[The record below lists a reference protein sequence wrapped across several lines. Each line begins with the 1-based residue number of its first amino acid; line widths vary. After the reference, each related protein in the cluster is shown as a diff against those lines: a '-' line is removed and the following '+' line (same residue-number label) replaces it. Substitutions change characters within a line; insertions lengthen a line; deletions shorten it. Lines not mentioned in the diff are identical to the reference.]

1 MSPAP
6 DNASMRRLL
15 RPIGWTVW
23 QAVLE
28 HAVDTDGVLVAAV
41 SVRSRA
47 DELGLAKDTV
57 AAAFRRLTA
66 QGLIER
72 QPQPRHGS
80 RFSPG
85 HYALHPTTPALPPI
99 TPAPSPV
106 PRPTSSTTTPPT
118 TPTGPTLPTATST
131 DSPSAAPTAPPPTPP
146 SQLSLLDLAPT
157 ASTPPLLLRRTCI
170 FDAGPTRGTGAAS
183 C

>member
-1 MSPAP
+1 VSPAP

-28 HAVDTDGVLVAAV
+28 QAVDTDGVLVAAV
-41 SVRSRA
+41 SVRSLA
-47 DELGLAKDTV
+47 DELGLARDTV

-66 QGLIER
+66 HGLIER
-72 QPQPRHGS
+72 QPQPRHDS

-85 HYALHPTTPALPPI
+85 HYALHPTTPALPPTI
-99 TPAPSPV
+99 PTPSPA
-106 PRPTSSTTTPPT
+106 PRPTSSATTPPT
-118 TPTGPTLPTATST
+118 TPTGPTLPTATPT
-131 DSPSAAPTAPPPTPP
+131 DSPSAAATSATPTAP
-146 SQLSLLDLAPT
+146 SQLSLPDLQPT
-157 ASTPPLLLRRTCI
+157 APTPPLLLRRTCI
-170 FDAGPTRGTGAAS
+170 SDAGQTRGTGAAP